1 MEELQLEDVMRGA
14 HTGLYNSRG
23 VHWRAK
29 GGDQERELA
38 DKYRA
43 WSKALQISHPF
54 VSSNLLMGM
63 VRTYE
68 REASREDT
76 ASALSHRLR

>member
-14 HTGLYNSRG
+14 HTGLYNLRG
-23 VHWRAK
+23 VHWRAR

-38 DKYRA
+38 EKYRA
-43 WSKALQISHPF
+43 WAKALQFSHPF

-76 ASALSHRLR
+76 ASALHHRLR